1 MTAGLPESDTGANR
15 KPGPRL
21 IVLCLRFFE
30 APESKEHLPT
40 NNKEIDEYCK
50 TTRRKISSNLRL
62 EVSCNCRKTWKD
74 GDL

>member
-1 MTAGLPESDTGANR
+1 MTAGSPESDTGANR

-21 IVLCLRFFE
+21 IVLCPRFFE

-50 TTRRKISSNLRL
+50 NHKVKNIYKFTTGGKP
-62 EVSCNCRKTWKD
+62 
-74 GDL
+74 